1 MKTNNLQIQNNDPQY
16 YKTKPEIYS
25 EYLTESNFNED
36 FFHNKIF
43 S

>member
-25 EYLTESNFNED
+25 EYLIESNFNED

>member
-1 MKTNNLQIQNNDPQY
+1 MKTNNLQIQNNDLRY

-25 EYLTESNFNED
+25 EYLIESNFNED

>member
-1 MKTNNLQIQNNDPQY
+1 MKTNNLQIQNNDPQH

-25 EYLTESNFNED
+25 EYLIESNFNED